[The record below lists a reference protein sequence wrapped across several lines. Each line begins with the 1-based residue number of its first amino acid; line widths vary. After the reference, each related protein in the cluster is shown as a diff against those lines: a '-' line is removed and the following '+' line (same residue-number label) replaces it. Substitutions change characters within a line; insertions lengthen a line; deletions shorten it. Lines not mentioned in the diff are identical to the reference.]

1 MRVSKETVGCRV
13 VSVGGVGGVKCFLVY
28 PHEARILYLVA
39 LYTMNYLSSYRCWFL
54 CYPKDIR
61 HSTHMCEPR
70 IPPPLASPV
79 FKYEIESER
88 QVCRSCTSCECISF
102 LAEMFGYVL
111 VSYGRERAKFWGD
124 NSLECI
130 ELPKAYSISCSY

>member
-1 MRVSKETVGCRV
+1 MSCQLGGGGAGGEMLFSLPTRSMNTVFSCTLYDELFVQLSLLVPLLPEGYTAFANELYES
-13 VSVGGVGGVKCFLVY
+13 SV
-28 PHEARILYLVA
+28 
-39 LYTMNYLSSYRCWFL
+39 
-54 CYPKDIR
+54 
-61 HSTHMCEPR
+61 R
-70 IPPPLASPV
+70 IPPPLASTI

-88 QVCRSCTSCECISF
+88 QVCKSCTSCECISF

-111 VSYGRERAKFWGD
+111 VSYGRERAKFWGY

>member
-1 MRVSKETVGCRV
+1 MLFSLPSRSTNTVFSCTLYDELFV
-13 VSVGGVGGVKCFLVY
+13 QLSLLV
-28 PHEARILYLVA
+28 PLLPEG
-39 LYTMNYLSSYRCWFL
+39 YTAFDTCASPGF
-54 CYPKDIR
+54 
-61 HSTHMCEPR
+61 
-70 IPPPLASPV
+70 PPPLASPV

-124 NSLECI
+124 NSLACI
-130 ELPKAYSISCSY
+130 ESPKAYSISCSY